1 MISVAGADTMVLGNG
16 QYVIC
21 CYVTKP
27 EEILKVTLFLSD
39 KNAVDN
45 YVNKAMHYLV
55 ENYASDVVCKKHI
68 HVYSRK

>member
-1 MISVAGADTMVLGNG
+1 MMISVAGADTMVLGNG

-45 YVNKAMHYLV
+45 YVNKTMNYLV
-55 ENYASDVVCKKHI
+55 
-68 HVYSRK
+68 